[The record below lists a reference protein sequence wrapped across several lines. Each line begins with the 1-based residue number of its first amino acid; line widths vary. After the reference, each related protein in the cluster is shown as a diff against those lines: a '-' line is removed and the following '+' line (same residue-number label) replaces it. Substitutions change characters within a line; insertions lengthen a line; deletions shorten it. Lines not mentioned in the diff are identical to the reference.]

1 MRIAMIGIKA
11 IPARFG
17 GFETAVDE
25 LSRGLVKSGHEV
37 VVYNRS
43 GMSKHA
49 GKLYEGVELVT
60 LPTLKSKNLSTMFHA
75 FISSLHAMARN
86 IDIVHYFTTGATLVA
101 PLPRLLGKK
110 VVCSVDG
117 TDWQR
122 AKWGRFARWYLRLS
136 ERLAVL
142 FCHALISDSRDVM
155 RYYRRRYGVDSAC
168 IVYGM
173 RESKSSAH
181 DALERFGLHEQEYVL
196 FVGRLV
202 PENNVHHLIRAF
214 ENVQTSK
221 KLVIMGDDPWEKEYV
236 RSLKSTRDKRV
247 IFTGGVYG
255 DGYAQLQ
262 QHAYVFVLPD
272 EVGGTHPALVEAMGF
287 GNCVLVNDTPSNL
300 EVIGASGFKYSGSS
314 GAEDLQVKLQFLL
327 DRPDTVE
334 EYRGLAL
341 KRARENYRWESVV
354 EEHAR
359 FYQQVLDGRQAKGAK
374 SRRGSLT
381 PCDATGGGY
390 QDSNSGDVEPELSE
404 NWSKPLHTTVK
415 RALDILG
422 SAFLLLLLS
431 PLFLLLALLVKFT
444 SPGPILYRWNVV
456 GKGGVP
462 FTSYKFRSMVA
473 NADDLKAAL
482 MKENEMS
489 GPVFKL
495 TRDPRVT
502 PIGSWMRRHSLDE
515 LPQLHSVLK
524 GDMSLVGPRPPL
536 TTEYARFSDFQKQ
549 KLAVKP
555 GITCLWQVSGRN
567 DVSDFDQWVK
577 LDLDYIRNFSLKNDL
592 LILLATL
599 REVLVGSGK

>member
-25 LSRGLVKSGHEV
+25 LSRGLVRLGHEV
-37 VVYNRS
+37 VVYNRA
-43 GMSKHA
+43 GMSKHT
-49 GKLYEGVELVT
+49 GKFYEGVELVT
-60 LPTLKSKNLSTMFHA
+60 LPTVKSKNLSTIFHA
-75 FISSLHAMARN
+75 LICSLHAMHSD

-122 AKWGRFARWYLRLS
+122 AKWGRLARWYLRFS
-136 ERLAVL
+136 ERLAV
-142 FCHALISDSRDVM
+142 FVCHGLISDSRDVM
-155 RYYRRRYGVDSAC
+155 KYYRQQYGVDSAC

-173 RESKSSAH
+173 RESRSGAR
-181 DALERFGLHEQEYVL
+181 DVLERFGLHEQEYVL

-214 ENVQTSK
+214 EKVQTSK
-221 KLVIMGDDPWEKEYV
+221 KLVIVGDDPWEKAYV
-236 RSLKSTRDKRV
+236 RSLKSTNDRRV

-262 QHAYVFVLPD
+262 QNAYLFVLPD

-300 EVIGASGFKYSGSS
+300 EVIGNCGFEYSGKS
-314 GAEDLQVKLQFLL
+314 GAEDLQMKLQFLL
-327 DRPDTVE
+327 DRPDTVQ

-341 KRARENYRWESVV
+341 RRARENYRWDPVV
-354 EEHAR
+354 EEHAC
-359 FYQQVLDGRQAKGAK
+359 FYRQVLGGWQARGARGMASATRNVEGGERQSSDTA
-374 SRRGSLT
+374 
-381 PCDATGGGY
+381 
-390 QDSNSGDVEPELSE
+390 DVRTDLSE
-404 NWSKPLHTTVK
+404 NWSKPIHTTVK
-415 RALDILG
+415 RALDIVC
-422 SAFLLLLLS
+422 SACLLLLLS
-431 PLFLLLALLVKFT
+431 PLLLLLALLVKFT
-444 SPGPILYRWNVV
+444 SRGPILYRWNVV
-456 GKGGVP
+456 GKNGVP
-462 FTSYKFRSMVA
+462 FTSYKFRSMVE

-482 MKENEMS
+482 MMENEMS

-502 PIGSWMRRHSLDE
+502 SIGRWMRRYSLDE
-515 LPQLHSVLK
+515 LPQLYSVLR
-524 GDMSLVGPRPPL
+524 GYMSLVGPRPPL
-536 TTEYARFSDFQKQ
+536 ATEYATFSDFQKQ
-549 KLAVKP
+549 KLVVKP
-555 GITCLWQVSGRN
+555 GITCLWQVNGRN
-567 DVSDFDQWVK
+567 DVSNFDQWVK

-592 LILLATL
+592 LILLATV
-599 REVLVGSGK
+599 REVMVGSGR